1 MVNDLFVQ
9 MVTENEAKL
18 CSVQKELQ
26 LKLDMMTFD
35 LQRKGGGDTSVQGL
49 SEYMMRD
56 TIINCMV

>member
-1 MVNDLFVQ
+1 

-35 LQRKGGGDTSVQGL
+35 LQRKGGSDTSVLGL

-56 TIINCMV
+56 TIYKSKLHGLI